1 MLSKA
6 YFDPGALL
14 EKSSAVEL
22 YTYIT
27 LLLICVL
34 LYIFS
39 DYLKVCTLAFRLPGP
54 TAYPVIGNCLDIAKK
69 DLISREMSE
78 AYKNYGPLA
87 RVWIF
92 VFPMFVVFDPND
104 LKVIL
109 SSKKH
114 TNKSMFYKLLHNFL
128 GRGLITSSG
137 HKWSSH
143 RKLIQPSF
151 NIQILEKFVDT
162 FTDSASS
169 LIDKLPKEETILN
182 VTEYVNNCVID
193 ILNEAV
199 LGVPV
204 KAADK
209 TEMEQSP
216 FRQGKVVAP
225 YRITHPWLLFNSI
238 YKLTDAA
245 TAELNQKKQL
255 DDFSR
260 KMIRRRREILKT
272 LTPSDRRCLLDFMI
286 EISDENPDFTED
298 DIIDE
303 ACTFMLAGQDS
314 VGAAVAF
321 TLFLLARHQDHQA
334 KCYEEIQ
341 RHIGTDCSKPPT
353 AEGIREL
360 RHLEACIKES
370 LRLYPSVPLM
380 ARKIGEDVRVG
391 KYNLPAGTEI
401 MILPYAT
408 HRLEHIY
415 PDPERF
421 DPERFGD
428 GAPHQN
434 PYAFIPFSAGP
445 RNCIGYKFAYIEM
458 KTVISRVLQNFH
470 LSPAPGK
477 EEVQPIFRMTLR
489 ARGGLWVK
497 MTPRKTAA

>member
-1 MLSKA
+1 MRFFQA
-6 YFDPGALL
+6 F

-22 YTYIT
+22 YSYLM
-27 LLLICVL
+27 LLLVSVL
-34 LYIFS
+34 LYVLS
-39 DYLKVCTLAFRLPGP
+39 DYLKKCILAFRLPGP
-54 TAYPVIGNCLDIAKK
+54 TAYPVIGNCLEIAKK
-69 DLISREMSE
+69 DLITGEIAQ

-92 VFPMFVVFDPND
+92 VFPMFVVFDPSD

-114 TNKSMFYKLLHNFL
+114 TDKSLFYKLLHNFL

-137 HKWSSH
+137 HKWSTH

-151 NIQILEKFVDT
+151 NITILEKFIET
-162 FTDSASS
+162 FADSASS
-169 LIDKLPKEETILN
+169 LIEKLPKEETILN
-182 VTEYVNNCVID
+182 VTEYVNNCVLD

-204 KAADK
+204 KATDK
-209 TEMEQSP
+209 AEMDQSP

-245 TAELNQKKQL
+245 SAELNQKKQL

-260 KMIRRRREILKT
+260 KMIQRRREVQKT
-272 LTPSDRRCLLDFMI
+272 LTAADRRCLLDFMI
-286 EISDENPDFTED
+286 EISNENPDFTDD

-314 VGAAVAF
+314 VGAAIAF

-334 KCYEEIQ
+334 KCYEEVKQ
-341 RHIGTDCSKPPT
+341 HLVPDCQKLPT
-353 AEGIREL
+353 AESIREL
-360 RHLEACIKES
+360 RYLEACIKES
-370 LRLYPSVPLM
+370 LRLYPSVPMM
-380 ARKIGEDVRVG
+380 ARKIGEGVRIDN
-391 KYNLPAGTEI
+391 KYNLPPGSEI
-401 MILPYAT
+401 LILPYAT

-421 DPERFGD
+421 DPERFAD
-428 GAPHQN
+428 TAPHQN
-434 PYAFIPFSAGP
+434 PYAFLPFSAGP

-458 KTVISRVLQNFH
+458 KTVIARILQNYH
-470 LSPAPGK
+470 LTPAPGK
-477 EEVQPIFRMTLR
+477 EEVEPVFRMTLR

-497 MTPRKTAA
+497 LTPRQELLKGA

>member
-1 MLSKA
+1 MTFFQA
-6 YFDPGALL
+6 L

-22 YTYIT
+22 YTYII
-27 LLLICVL
+27 LLLVSVL

-39 DYLKVCTLAFRLPGP
+39 DHLKICILALRLPGP
-54 TAYPVIGNCLDIAKK
+54 KAYPIIGNCLEITKT

-78 AYKNYGPLA
+78 AYKKYGPLA
-87 RVWIF
+87 RVWLCAL
-92 VFPMFVVFDPND
+92 PMFVVLDPND

-114 TNKSMFYKLLHNFL
+114 TDKSVFYKLLHNFL

-151 NIQILEKFVDT
+151 NIAILEKFIET
-162 FTDSASS
+162 FADSASS
-169 LIDKLPKEETILN
+169 LIDKLPKEETVLN
-182 VTEYVNNCVID
+182 VTEYVNNCVLD

-204 KAADK
+204 KRVDQS
-209 TEMEQSP
+209 EMETSP

-225 YRITHPWLLFNSI
+225 YRITHPWLLFNFI

-245 TAELNQKKQL
+245 TVELNQKKQL
-255 DDFSR
+255 DEFSR
-260 KMIRRRREILKT
+260 KMILRRREALKS
-272 LTPSDRRCLLDFMI
+272 LTSSNRRCLLDFMI
-286 EISDENPDFTED
+286 EISNENPEFTED
-298 DIIDE
+298 DIVDE

-341 RHIGTDCSKPPT
+341 RHIGPDSSKPLT
-353 AEGIREL
+353 AENIREL
-360 RHLEACIKES
+360 RYLEACIKES

-391 KYNLPAGTEI
+391 KYQLPAGSEI
-401 MILPYAT
+401 LILPYAT
-408 HRLEHIY
+408 HRLEHVY

-428 GAPHQN
+428 DAPHQN
-434 PYAFIPFSAGP
+434 PYAYLPFSAGP

-458 KTVISRVLQNFH
+458 KTIVSRVLQNFQ

-477 EEVQPIFRMTLR
+477 EQVQPIFRMTLR

-497 MTPRKTAA
+497 LTPRKMAS